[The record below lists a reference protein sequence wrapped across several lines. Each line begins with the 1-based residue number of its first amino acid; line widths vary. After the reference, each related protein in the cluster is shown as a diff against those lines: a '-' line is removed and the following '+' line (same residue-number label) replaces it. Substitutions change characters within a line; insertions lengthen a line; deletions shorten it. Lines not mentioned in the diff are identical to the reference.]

1 MSATPESQSDDEKR
15 AQERR
20 RLIDLTRREKGL
32 PERRKLGTD
41 RRAAG
46 KQNRPDDLA
55 NNDLANNGLA
65 NKDLPSE
72 DLPKDGSG
80 GDAAA
85 GQD

>member
-46 KQNRPDDLA
+46 KQNRPDDLP
-55 NNDLANNGLA
+55 ND
-65 NKDLPSE
+65 DLPN
-72 DLPKDGSG
+72 DGSG

-85 GQD
+85 GED